1 MRNSRPTA
9 ASKMSE
15 SVVPAALR
23 VAYSKG
29 IRAAR
34 TFAASTPLPP
44 AQRQFVRRSPESCG
58 CIRRQLLDAMFGS
71 EQKCLY
77 AARKLARG
85 GNQSAVYV
93 RPNAPLVT
101 GGCYR
106 MLAEVRTVTMTRTNH
121 ESNVGSRPPADRPCR
136 GSQQP
141 TLRTNAGTALCKG
154 STFSRLVDSRG
165 PLPVGQGTPWGSQG
179 DPATSLPLR

>member
-44 AQRQFVRRSPESCG
+44 AQRQFVRRSSESCG

-77 AARKLARG
+77 AARKLTLRD
-85 GNQSAVYV
+85 NQSAVYV
-93 RPNAPLVT
+93 RPNAPLVR
-101 GGCYR
+101 GGCYW

-136 GSQQP
+136 ARSSRRYEQMQERHSARDQIRIISSGSIDG
-141 TLRTNAGTALCKG
+141 R
-154 STFSRLVDSRG
+154 
-165 PLPVGQGTPWGSQG
+165 PVW
-179 DPATSLPLR
+179 L